1 MSWEEWVRG
10 VEIEPSIY
18 AGDFSRLGEQL
29 TALLDAG
36 ARIFHFDVGDG
47 HFVDEITI
55 GPIVLQSIASLVH
68 AEGGV
73 LDCHLMVAEP
83 ERHLEQVKAAGGDS
97 VTLHV
102 EAAGEPAETIALA
115 KALGLG
121 VGVAFNPE
129 TAIEEAAAAAEQAD
143 LALCMSI
150 HPGLSGQELMPEA
163 HDRIA
168 DVRELLP
175 DDVFVQVDGG
185 VHLENI
191 AAVRDAGADLLVS
204 GSGIFWADDLGA
216 EYHRLLAAAAPAA
229 SATTRGE
236 R

>member
-1 MSWEEWVRG
+1 
-10 VEIEPSIY
+10 
-18 AGDFSRLGEQL
+18 
-29 TALLDAG
+29 
-36 ARIFHFDVGDG
+36 
-47 HFVDEITI
+47 
-55 GPIVLQSIASLVH
+55 
-68 AEGGV
+68 
-73 LDCHLMVAEP
+73 
-83 ERHLEQVKAAGGDS
+83 
-97 VTLHV
+97 
-102 EAAGEPAETIALA
+102 
-115 KALGLG
+115 
-121 VGVAFNPE
+121 
-129 TAIEEAAAAAEQAD
+129 
-143 LALCMSI
+143 MSI

-163 HDRIA
+163 LDRIA

-216 EYHRLLAAAAPAA
+216 EYHRLLAAAEPAA